1 MTETDL
7 RLMEALKEKYL
18 DSDNLC
24 CFYEREEILE
34 RFSKAYLI
42 RRPGYADIISDM
54 LKELSPFMFDEDVF
68 AGRMVEA
75 HPDPSWSAVPHTN
88 VIDSPG
94 HIHLRYDDILTL
106 GVRTIVEN
114 IEKRAAELQAL
125 IEDQSRPAA
134 ADPPPPSPPPHS
146 PNPS

>member
-1 MTETDL
+1 MTKNDE
-7 RLMEALKEKYL
+7 RLMAILKEKYL

-34 RFSKAYLI
+34 RFSKAYVI
-42 RRPGYADIISDM
+42 RRPGYADIISAM
-54 LKELSPFMFDEDVF
+54 LKELSPLLWDEDFF

-88 VIDSPG
+88 VIENPG

-114 IEKRAAELQAL
+114 IEKRAEEPIIAK
-125 IEDQSRPAA
+125 IIRIGMN
-134 ADPPPPSPPPHS
+134 HIIK
-146 PNPS
+146 